1 MRNARKSLLIVE
13 DTELDRDLLSQIFE
27 ETYELQLAADGEAA
41 VELVSSKHPDLILM
55 DIGLPGLSGLDAI
68 RAIRAREPDIP
79 IIAVSSRVMPGEK
92 EEAFEAGCTDF
103 VAKPIDDLL
112 LVELVRRLL
121 ERR

>member
-1 MRNARKSLLIVE
+1 MRNARKTLLIVE

-27 ETYELQLAADGEAA
+27 EAYDLQLAADGEAA
-41 VELVSSKHPDLILM
+41 VELVASKHPDLILM

-92 EEAFEAGCTDF
+92 EAALAAGCNDF